1 MSRSKSIQGATSKHA
16 WPAGLVLG
24 AGPRYLLIADA
35 LERAL
40 FEGQLKPGDRLPP
53 QRELAAQ
60 LKVDLTTITRAY
72 DEAKRRKLVEGRGAR
87 GTYVSAPKVE
97 LSQVLDLSMNI
108 PPPPAGVAFDELLK
122 QGVSQVLLR
131 ADNEQLMTYHLGGG
145 SEAERTAGARWLEPM
160 FGRVDPEHIV
170 VCPGAQAALAA
181 LILAHS
187 APGDVVLAEP
197 TIYPGLRAAVEQFG
211 RQLVCVETDASG
223 MRPDALAKACARHRA
238 RLVYLNPTLQN
249 PTTATMPLERRREI
263 AAVAVKHGARIIED
277 DPYWLFAEPAPPP
290 LSRFAPDH
298 SYYVATLSKCLTPGL
313 RVAYV
318 VVKDTYER
326 QRFISALRSF
336 ALMSAPLT
344 TALATQWIFDGSAQ
358 QLFAGVKEEARVR
371 HGLASEVLAGRS
383 GVAGAGLHI
392 WLTLPGYW
400 TSSEL
405 ARAAGAEGLAV
416 TPAEVFGTSAATPDA
431 IRISLG
437 SIPDRKRLAAG
448 LHRLSQLLARTPP
461 SMNGT
466 VI

>member
-1 MSRSKSIQGATSKHA
+1 MSHA
-16 WPAGLVLG
+16 WLAGLEHRT
-24 AGPRYLLIADA
+24 GPRYLLIADA
-35 LERAL
+35 LERAM
-40 FEGQLKPGDRLPP
+40 FEGQLNPGDRLPP
-53 QRELAAQ
+53 QRELAAR

-72 DEAKRRKLVEGRGAR
+72 DEAKRRNLVEGRGAR
-87 GTYVSAPKVE
+87 GTYVSVPKVE
-97 LSQVLDLSMNI
+97 LAQVLDLSMNI
-108 PPPPAGVAFDELLK
+108 PPPPAGVAFDDLLK

-145 SEAERTAGARWLEPM
+145 SEAERTAGAKWLEPM

-181 LILAHS
+181 LVLAHS

-223 MRPDALAKACARHRA
+223 MRPDALAKACAKYRA
-238 RLVYLNPTLQN
+238 RLIYLNPTLQN

-277 DPYWLFAEPAPPP
+277 DPYWLFADSAPPP
-290 LSRFAPDH
+290 LSRLAPDH
-298 SYYVATLSKCLTPGL
+298 AYYVATLSKCLTPGL

-318 VVKDTYER
+318 VLKDTHER

-358 QLFAGVKEEARVR
+358 QLFAGVRKEAEAR
-371 HGLASEVLAGRS
+371 HGLASDILAGRPD
-383 GVAGAGLHI
+383 VAGNGLHI
-392 WLTLPGYW
+392 WLPLPSHW

-405 ARAAGAEGLAV
+405 ARTAGAEGLAV
-416 TPAEVFGTSAATPDA
+416 TPAEVFSDSPHRPNA

-437 SIPDRKRLAAG
+437 SIQDRKRLAAG
-448 LHRLSQLLARTPP
+448 LRRLSQLLAQMPRSISGP
-461 SMNGT
+461 

>member
-1 MSRSKSIQGATSKHA
+1 MSETRSIQDADSRHA
-16 WPAGLVLG
+16 WRAGLERG
-24 AGPRYLLIADA
+24 AGPRYLQIADA
-35 LERAL
+35 LERAM
-40 FEGQLKPGDRLPP
+40 FEGRLKPGDRLPP

-60 LKVDLTTITRAY
+60 LKVDLTTVTRAY
-72 DEAKRRKLVEGRGAR
+72 DEAKRRNLVEGRGAR
-87 GTYVSAPKVE
+87 GTYVSVPKVE
-97 LSQVLDLSMNI
+97 LAQVLDLTMNI
-108 PPPPAGVAFDELLK
+108 PPPPAGVAFDDLLK

-145 SEAERTAGARWLEPM
+145 SEAERSAGAKWLEPM

-197 TIYPGLRAAVEQFG
+197 TIYPGLRAAAVQLG
-211 RQLVCVETDASG
+211 RHVVSVDTDASG
-223 MRPDALAKACARHRA
+223 MLPDALEKACAQHQA

-263 AAVAVKHGARIIED
+263 AAVAMKCGVWIIED
-277 DPYWLFAEPAPPP
+277 DPYWLFAESAPPP
-290 LSRFAPDH
+290 LSKLAPDH
-298 SYYVATLSKCLTPGL
+298 SYYVSTLSKCLTPGL

-318 VVKDTYER
+318 VLKDALER

-371 HGLASEVLAGRS
+371 HGLASEVLAGRPDVVGS
-383 GVAGAGLHI
+383 GLHV
-392 WLTLPGYW
+392 WLTLPSYW

-405 ARAAGAEGLAV
+405 ARTAVAEGLAV
-416 TPAEVFGTSAATPDA
+416 TPAEVFSTSATCPNA

-437 SIPDRKRLAAG
+437 SIQDRKRLGAG
-448 LHRLSQLLARTPP
+448 LRRLSQLLARMPR
-461 SMNGT
+461 SSNGP